1 MYKNSLIYLFWIK
14 ILDNFYIHQNL
25 KRFSKYN
32 FIINILIEY
41 SNFFKTQIT
50 FLKLN
55 ISE

>member
-1 MYKNSLIYLFWIK
+1 MHKNSLIYLFWIK